1 MNSLKIRGFMNLTIK
16 QKLIALAIFVLVAL
30 LVLFI
35 ESQYASN
42 QQTNLNYVKS
52 KTYQLQS
59 DMLMLRRNEKD
70 FIIRKDISYLGK
82 FNKNMSAAKATL
94 SDLIAGV
101 EAADLSVNE
110 ATALQPFLT
119 SYEQA
124 FQEFVEANEKRGL
137 SKTEGAYGDLR
148 QATAQLESYLDNSNN
163 DKAMVLLLN
172 LRRHEKDFM
181 LREELSYV
189 DKLQSTAKQLIA
201 LLQNQSQAK
210 NTIERYVASF
220 EQYVAMTQAIGLS
233 KSEGIRGKMRGEIH
247 KLETS
252 LKKLIKVYSEEVEA
266 AIDSSKVMQI
276 LFSLVISILIL
287 FGIFYIAKQIVQPI
301 QYLSKSFADI
311 RKTDDLT
318 KRIQVLRNDEL
329 GMASK
334 DFNILVDYFHT
345 TVKRIYASIDE
356 LESATGILTT
366 NVQTTQS
373 AIEQQQEQSD
383 MVATAVNE
391 MGAAANEIANNA
403 DLTASRVSSAHDSAQ
418 LGSTKVNDTID
429 KVNTLASSLMQAGE
443 NVEQLKLKS
452 DGISSVLDVIKG
464 IAEQTNLLALN
475 AAIEA
480 ARAGEQGR
488 GFAVVADEVRTLAI
502 RTQESTAEI
511 SNIISEFQ
519 NSTVSIVDAVET
531 CKVQG
536 VETSELAK
544 GAGDALST
552 IMDEMNTVSQMTSEI
567 ATAVEEQSN
576 VVEEINQNVMRIR
589 DLGFDISKDTDVNVN
604 ATTSVST
611 QAKSLHET
619 ISKFKV

>member
-1 MNSLKIRGFMNLTIK
+1 MNLTIK

>member
-124 FQEFVEANEKRGL
+124 FQEIVEAYEKRGL

-148 QATAQLESYLDNSNN
+148 RATAQLESYLDNSNN

-220 EQYVAMTQAIGLS
+220 DQYVAMTQAIGLS

-429 KVNTLASSLMQAGE
+429 KVNTLASSLMLAGE

-552 IMDEMNTVSQMTSEI
+552 IMEEMNTVSQMTSEI

-589 DLGFDISKDTDVNVN
+589 DLGFDISKDTEVNVN

>member
-1 MNSLKIRGFMNLTIK
+1 
-16 QKLIALAIFVLVAL
+16 
-30 LVLFI
+30 
-35 ESQYASN
+35 
-42 QQTNLNYVKS
+42 
-52 KTYQLQS
+52 
-59 DMLMLRRNEKD
+59 
-70 FIIRKDISYLGK
+70 
-82 FNKNMSAAKATL
+82 
-94 SDLIAGV
+94 
-101 EAADLSVNE
+101 
-110 ATALQPFLT
+110 
-119 SYEQA
+119 
-124 FQEFVEANEKRGL
+124 
-137 SKTEGAYGDLR
+137 
-148 QATAQLESYLDNSNN
+148 
-163 DKAMVLLLN
+163 
-172 LRRHEKDFM
+172 DFM

-220 EQYVAMTQAIGLS
+220 DQYVAMTQAIGLS

-391 MGAAANEIANNA
+391 MGAA
-403 DLTASRVSSAHDSAQ
+403 
-418 LGSTKVNDTID
+418 
-429 KVNTLASSLMQAGE
+429 
-443 NVEQLKLKS
+443 
-452 DGISSVLDVIKG
+452 
-464 IAEQTNLLALN
+464 
-475 AAIEA
+475 
-480 ARAGEQGR
+480 
-488 GFAVVADEVRTLAI
+488 
-502 RTQESTAEI
+502 
-511 SNIISEFQ
+511 
-519 NSTVSIVDAVET
+519 
-531 CKVQG
+531 
-536 VETSELAK
+536 
-544 GAGDALST
+544 
-552 IMDEMNTVSQMTSEI
+552 
-567 ATAVEEQSN
+567 
-576 VVEEINQNVMRIR
+576 
-589 DLGFDISKDTDVNVN
+589 
-604 ATTSVST
+604 
-611 QAKSLHET
+611 
-619 ISKFKV
+619 